1 MSPKLRFPGL
11 GRRQA
16 PSELA
21 GGDREIP
28 PPDPGFVDVHELA
41 GRYTIEELN
50 QAADEYYSRR
60 ENDLY
65 FYAKPLALPG
75 EAPLLLIQFA
85 KLLQGLRLLPDHRVL
100 DFGAGSCWTSRW
112 MTQMGC
118 RVVALDISPAALR
131 IGARL
136 FEKLP
141 VLGEHHPPE
150 FLPFDGLRIGLPDAS
165 VDRVCCFDAFHHV
178 ANPETVLREMARV
191 LKPGGIAGFAEP
203 GPNHSRVPQS
213 QWEMKNFKV
222 LENDVVIED
231 IWAMAER
238 AGFARLDVVVADSA
252 LRAFPLAD
260 FSRFLRGDA
269 ALNTS
274 IADGMREFLKMY
286 RTFFL
291 TKRGTEPLDSRT
303 REGLA
308 AEVQVAMD
316 ARRVPADA
324 GAITGRARVKNTG
337 PQVWLPATTR
347 VGAVRLGGHLL
358 DTTGKMIDYEFFR
371 TSLAPGVERPVA
383 PGEEIEVPLRIPLPP
398 RGAYFL
404 DFDLVSEWVCWFSAT
419 GVPTAR
425 VEIEVL

>member
-1 MSPKLRFPGL
+1 MRIPAFLRRRPGRDKI
-11 GRRQA
+11 GSA
-16 PSELA
+16 
-21 GGDREIP
+21 RETEP
-28 PPDPGFVDVHELA
+28 TDPGFVDVRDLA
-41 GRYTIEELN
+41 RRYTIEELN
-50 QAADEYYSRR
+50 QAADEYYARR
-60 ENDLY
+60 ENDVY
-65 FYAKPLALPG
+65 FFAKPLALTG
-75 EAPLLLIQFA
+75 EAPLILIQFA
-85 KLLQGLRLLPDHRVL
+85 KLLQGLRLLPEHRVL

-112 MTQMGC
+112 MTQLGC

-141 VLGEHHPPE
+141 VLGEHHPPK
-150 FLPFDGLRIGLPDAS
+150 FLPFDGVRIGLPDES

-203 GPNHSRVPQS
+203 GPGHSRVPQS

-222 LENDVVIED
+222 LENDVVIEE

-238 AGFARLDVVVADSA
+238 AGFAGLSAVVADSA
-252 LRAFPLAD
+252 LRTFPLED
-260 FSRFLRGDA
+260 FNRFLRGDP
-269 ALNTS
+269 ALDKA

-291 TKRGTEPLDSRT
+291 TKRGVEALDSRT

-308 AEVQVAMD
+308 AEIRVTLDV
-316 ARRVPADA
+316 RRVPFEA

-337 PQVWLPATTR
+337 PQIWLPATTR

-358 DTTGKMIDYEFFR
+358 DATGRMIDYEFFR
-371 TSLAPGVERPVA
+371 TSLTPGVERPVT
-383 PGEEIEVPLRIPLPP
+383 PGEEIEIPLRIPVPP
-398 RGAYFL
+398 RGAYVL
-404 DFDLVSEWVCWFSAT
+404 DFDLVSEWICWFSAT
-419 GVPTAR
+419 GVPTAKA
-425 VEIEVL
+425 EIEIV